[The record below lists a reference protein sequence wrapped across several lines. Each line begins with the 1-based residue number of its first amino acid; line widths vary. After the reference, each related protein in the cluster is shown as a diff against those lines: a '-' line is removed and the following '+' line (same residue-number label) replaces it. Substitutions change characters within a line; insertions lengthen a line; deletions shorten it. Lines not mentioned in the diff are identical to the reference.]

1 MERRNFIIKLGSD
14 QLLTK
19 MVIAYRVALTRT
31 FLGKKVVCYTFLP
44 SKNCLVRRSQL
55 GTILDW
61 IILYIFLFVISEG
74 FYPRLDRL
82 DN

>member
-1 MERRNFIIKLGSD
+1 
-14 QLLTK
+14 

-82 DN
+82 DNSVIVVIIIVIV